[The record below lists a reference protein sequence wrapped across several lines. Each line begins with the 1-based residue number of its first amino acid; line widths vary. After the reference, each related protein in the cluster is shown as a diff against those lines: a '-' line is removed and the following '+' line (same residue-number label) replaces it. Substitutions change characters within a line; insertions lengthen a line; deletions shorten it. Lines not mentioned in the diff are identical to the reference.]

1 MIAVSDAWKDI
12 QQRFLLPE
20 GFIEISCAITEEG
33 LQERAVASST
43 NEAAF
48 SNISKILDTS
58 DVSRGAKYATNEH
71 NFWILDGSRTVLPD
85 TGPYNGVGYA
95 SNIEA
100 TGSVTVILPEVHTV
114 PIPGVT
120 ITWSDE
126 YGEYPSVFTITAK
139 NGETVVAELTVT
151 DNTTRESVVD
161 MELSNYDSVTITVH
175 NWCLPHR
182 RARIEKIALGHIL
195 VLTKGDIMSYTHE
208 QYGDLLTGELPKNR
222 IEFSLDN
229 TDGRWNPNN
238 PTGMEKYLAERQKLT
253 VRYGLDVNGTIEW
266 IKAGTFYL
274 SEWRTPA
281 NGLEATFAAR
291 DIFEFLLSPHFE
303 GESVHGNLSHI
314 ITSATRAFLP
324 EGASV
329 KYGVEMTGSESR
341 TATSGTAA
349 EWVQKCAN
357 AGCCII
363 RYDREGVLHIEPLNS
378 NHSGYLIPL
387 SLSYSH
393 PEISLS
399 KPLKEVSAEYNDG
412 TNTGAYKLIVG
423 NTGETQTITN
433 DFLKTQSQASVVA
446 AWVSNVL
453 QNRKVVSGEFRADPR
468 LDLFDI
474 VTVESKYGELTPVCI
489 TDIKYTFNGAFHGKY
504 TGRVLEATKAVL
516 GTFVLGKDTLG

>member
-43 NEAAF
+43 NEAVF

-85 TGPYNGVGYA
+85 TGPYNGVGYV
-95 SNIEA
+95 SDIEA
-100 TGSVTVILPEVHTV
+100 TGSVMLTLPEVHTA

-139 NGETVVAELTVT
+139 NGGTVVAELTVT

-195 VLTKGDIMSYTHE
+195 VLTKGDIISYTHE

-266 IKAGTFYL
+266 IKGGTFYL

-291 DIFEFLLSPHFE
+291 DIFEFLIDAEIKTPATNTLKGLIEWVDSLLLPSDSVVEIDDSLANYSKAYE
-303 GESVHGNLSHI
+303 GDS
-314 ITSATRAFLP
+314 
-324 EGASV
+324 
-329 KYGVEMTGSESR
+329 
-341 TATSGTAA
+341 TAA
-349 EWVQKCAN
+349 EIVQKCAN
-357 AGCCII
+357 AAGCIL
-363 RYDREGVLHIEPLNS
+363 RYDREGALHVEPFNAT
-378 NHSGYLIPL
+378 YTDYRIAQA
-387 SLSYSH
+387 LSYAH
-393 PEISLS
+393 PEIELS
-399 KPLKEVSAEYNDG
+399 KPLKAVA
-412 TNTGAYKLIVG
+412 VG
-423 NTGETQTITN
+423 YGGETPYELSVATVGETQTVSN
-433 DFLKTQSQASVVA
+433 DFVTTEEQAAFVADWVHNTLKM
-446 AWVSNVL
+446 
-453 QNRKVVSGEFRADPR
+453 RKTVSGEYRADPR
-468 LDLFDI
+468 LDLFDVVI
-474 VTVESKYGELTPVCI
+474 VESKYGVIAPVVI
-489 TDIKYTFNGAFHGKY
+489 TGIKYTFTGSFRGSF
-504 TGRVLEATKAVL
+504 TGREIEAAQPVL
-516 GTFVLGKDTLG
+516 GAFVLGRDTLGLEV